1 MTTLGGI
8 QNIVFSGEGPEE
20 PKIITVLGDEK
31 SGKSVLTTQLM
42 DWPSEG
48 AKPLVIAADSRGVDA
63 CAEVGIRVPHIKLK
77 DVGVYDG
84 NGASR
89 AQATII
95 DRADALLRDLRVK
108 WKKFD
113 PKKPD
118 AFPFSSLVFDCAS
131 SYGQYAITAIDET
144 NLNPD
149 KRSDY
154 GLLAESFRRIF
165 VGLKDLGV
173 PVIFYAWWR
182 HAQKIQID
190 KNTSKFDPGGA
201 DIPGQW
207 SKSLTGLSDQILIL
221 EKTPGG
227 QKDSPYLCSDG
238 FERKLYTR
246 THKGTPAGGR
256 YQSRLNEVE
265 PADLGTVLAKLMR
278 MI

>member
-8 QNIVFSGEGPEE
+8 ANIVFSGEGPEE

-42 DWPSEG
+42 DWPAEG

-63 CAEVGIRVPHIKLK
+63 CAEVGIRVPHVKLK
-77 DVGVYDG
+77 DLPG
-84 NGASR
+84 S
-89 AQATII
+89 TII
-95 DRADALLRDLRVK
+95 EKADGLIRDLRVK
-108 WKKFD
+108 WKKFN
-113 PKKPD
+113 PENPS
-118 AFPFSSLVFDCAS
+118 AFPFSTIVFDCAS
-131 SYGQYAITAIDET
+131 SYGQYAINAIDET
-144 NLNPD
+144 NPNPD

-182 HAQKIQID
+182 HAQKIQIS
-190 KNTSKFDPGGA
+190 KTESKFDPGGA
-201 DIPGQW
+201 EIPGQW

-221 EKTPGG
+221 EKTTGTPNG
-227 QKDSPYLCSDG
+227 PYLCSDG
-238 FERKLYTR
+238 FDRKLYTR

-256 YQSRLNEVE
+256 YQSRLNEIE